1 MMNGYKD
8 NYDMIEWS
16 YKPVKTGKRVYFES
30 KRSHLASPM
39 VSGDYESYAC
49 PITGKIID
57 GKREHNENLLKHDC
71 RIQEKGEFEDVKKHG
86 QNRINA
92 EMDKAIDKSVDVIA
106 SQIDF

>member
-1 MMNGYKD
+1 MKTKQNGLKKHQKLVTD
-8 NYDMIEWS
+8 N
-16 YKPVKTGKRVYFES
+16 
-30 KRSHLASPM
+30 
-39 VSGDYESYAC
+39 
-49 PITGKIID
+49 ITGKIID

-92 EMDKAIDKSVDVIA
+92 EMDRAIDKSVDAIA